1 MRKKEKDPR
10 QAVLKMLWSLIEA
23 SAERETDA
31 WFGGVHMSRP
41 SKGEWLVTEEMEGIL
56 KCYQVLESVSA
67 DEIEALRDEVTSY
80 GEEYLQ
86 EIFQFH
92 TKNQI

>member
-31 WFGGVHMSRP
+31 WFGGVHMARP
-41 SKGEWLVTEEMEGIL
+41 SRRENG
-56 KCYQVLESVSA
+56 
-67 DEIEALRDEVTSY
+67 
-80 GEEYLQ
+80 
-86 EIFQFH
+86 
-92 TKNQI
+92 

>member
-1 MRKKEKDPR
+1 M
-10 QAVLKMLWSLIEA
+10 
-23 SAERETDA
+23 
-31 WFGGVHMSRP
+31 
-41 SKGEWLVTEEMEGIL
+41 TEEMEGIL